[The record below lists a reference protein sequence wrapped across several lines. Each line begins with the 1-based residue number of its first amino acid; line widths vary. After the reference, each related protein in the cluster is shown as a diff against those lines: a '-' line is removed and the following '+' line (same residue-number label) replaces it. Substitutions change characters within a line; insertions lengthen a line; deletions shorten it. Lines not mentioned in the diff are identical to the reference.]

1 MPANRESAAYV
12 HRELDKIVD
21 MIAAIGIKLSFL
33 ITLIDAENEELS
45 RPVPRPRSRSG
56 ERARR
61 RVSRSGK
68 VPAVL

>member
-1 MPANRESAAYV
+1 MPENRVSPAHL
-12 HRELDKIVD
+12 HRELEKIVD

-33 ITLIDAENEELS
+33 ITLIDAENEERS
-45 RPVPRPRSRSG
+45 RPEPRPRSRSG

-61 RVSRSGK
+61 RASRSGK